1 MLPLLFCIAATQ
13 AQQITGNVKDDQG
26 KALSGA
32 TVTLKKVKDSALV
45 KLAATNATGQYS
57 FTGINAGSYFVAVSF
72 TGHAP
77 KTSTAFE
84 VSGAGDVTVP
94 EVKLPKGFAPEE
106 FQMVVTGVC
115 QDCQ

>member
-1 MLPLLFCIAATQ
+1 MKKLVLLMLPLLCAAVTM

-57 FTGINAGSYFVAVSF
+57 FTGINAGSYFVAVTF
-72 TGHAP
+72 TGHTP
-77 KTSTAFE
+77 KTSASFD
-84 VSGAGDVTVP
+84 VSGTGDVTVP
-94 EVKLPKGFAPEE
+94 E
-106 FQMVVTGVC
+106 
-115 QDCQ
+115 